1 MLKNK
6 SPTSLAVF
14 NRVDCLSISYKIYI
28 LRFAIHACGAGRCDL
43 ESIVPTFHAIL
54 VDYASQSHAT
64 VLRGRA

>member
-28 LRFAIHACGAGRCDL
+28 LKFAIPACGAGRCDL
-43 ESIVPTFHAIL
+43 ESIIPTFHAIL
-54 VDYASQSHAT
+54 ADYASQSHAT